1 MKGDF
6 TRLTFQ
12 PDKHYTSVRMQQGR
26 LQLDSDWNEQA
37 DIQAHLY
44 RTQVVDLI
52 GAESGVP
59 TSGNDLNQPYKDS
72 FKISVTSDNT
82 DLVIAHGHFYV
93 NGTLCELEETRVGFK
108 ISSPP
113 SNRIQAASLI
123 VDGRKFAKGQWLKIV
138 DSPSILQINDD
149 INTQTLELPLNTP
162 VTTGGEIHRVATYKT
177 QSDYPN
183 PESFENGLLLAYLDV
198 WQRHITTAEDP
209 SLREVA
215 LNIPDTTTRSKTVW
229 QLKLQPLNRKFIKD
243 NQGAEDLLQKLDD
256 LSIEAL
262 KKSFD
267 SFLTDKIA
275 LSQSQQQVAKV
286 KFNDLLPKI
295 LHPVND
301 SSWQEDFT
309 DLLESLFSQENSDL
323 KSSFSSLLNEVVSTD
338 LEQQQIYQSFGGL
351 LIGDTAPKQSF
362 EIVLAKIAPAQTEKE
377 VSKQAFGSLLADTI
391 STQKEKA
398 TLQQLFDDLLTK
410 IVLSSNEKM
419 GFQASFDTLIANATA
434 TPVEKQTWTDIF
446 SSLLLKI
453 DQLNLNGDIFRLA
466 FESLLDKAIAS
477 DKVLREIE
485 SYEKDETIAGDLKSP
500 EWSSLIKDAWN
511 TFAQS
516 SKDRKPSMNA
526 CAKQCPVSGNMT
538 TNSTGYR
545 RLQNQLYRVEIH
557 QPGQVIDGQPGNASN
572 QKATFKWSR
581 DNGSIVSLIE
591 NSQDIQKGIITIRVS
606 AQDAW
611 SSSKTGQ
618 WIELLDEEREL
629 KGLPGQLARLNRVSG
644 NKIEFDASSLDGNSL
659 QAPTKVR
666 RWDHTTKESSIFTR
680 TEWVELEDGIKV
692 QFNEN
697 SEYKTGDYWLI
708 PARASTNDI
717 EWPNDQ
723 AQDIKNRQPLSQP
736 ALGVHH
742 DYCLLASV
750 KVKSKN
756 FLPLTEDQDQRFI
769 FPALAFAF
777 DKRGDV
783 IKGNLGV
790 GINTNEKPIARLHIK
805 ASEFLDVKG
814 NTITAITGSEVT
826 VANTSGLHKGDQIRV
841 KNSTE
846 IVTITEIDP
855 VTNKLTTEPELTLT
869 VIAPG
874 TTKEFQY
881 RQPIALFENDQGEAK
896 FTALANGNIGIGGVI
911 PNVALEVNGKIKT
924 TDLAVTNLF
933 SAESFR
939 GSKFEIA
946 QNPTSNT
953 PTIRGAIQIS
963 GNGIE
968 FKAVAPTTSF
978 KFTDG
983 DVAINRN
990 LAVSDDATITN
1001 DLTVGKTAT
1010 VTTLAVSDDATITN
1024 DLTVG
1029 KTATVT
1035 TLAVSD
1041 DATITNDLT
1050 VGKTATV
1057 TTLAVSD
1064 DATITNDLTVGKTA
1078 TVTTLAVSDDATIT
1092 NDLTV
1097 GKTATVTTLA
1107 VSDDATITNDLTVNG
1122 NVKAGKLFAQNILVG
1137 TVATEVVLVKGTAT
1151 AQGFSQ
1157 VSSRTLKEGITDLTS
1172 HEAITILKSLNPVKF
1187 TYTGDNNK
1195 SQNAGF
1201 IVEDT
1206 PDLVISH
1213 DKQAVKLLDV
1223 VAVLTRAMK
1232 DQQALSTELASI
1244 VKNQHGELEILR
1256 EKVRV
1261 LEKHTSNSSSSFSFV
1276 EPPKEPAIQH
1286 SSRIVGRNK
1295 MAFRVNFK
1303 HFIHYLLGGMRRRS
1317 S

>member
-138 DSPSILQINDD
+138 DSPSILQINGD
-149 INTQTLELPLNTP
+149 INTQTLELPLNAL

-229 QLKLQPLNRKFIKD
+229 QLKLQPLNRKFITD
-243 NQGAEDLLQKLDD
+243 NQGAADLLQKLDD

-267 SFLTDKIA
+267 AFLTDKIA
-275 LSQSQQQVAKV
+275 LSQQQVAKG
-286 KFNDLLPKI
+286 KFNELLPKV

-301 SSWQEDFT
+301 SSWQEDFS

-351 LIGDTAPKQSF
+351 LIGDTEPKQSF

-377 VSKQAFGSLLADTI
+377 VLKQAFGSLLADTI

-398 TLQQLFDDLLTK
+398 TLQQLFADLLK
-410 IVLSSNEKM
+410 KVILSLDKKM
-419 GFQASFDTLIANATA
+419 VFQTNFDTLIANATA
-434 TPVEKQTWTDIF
+434 ATPVEKQTWTNAF

-453 DQLNLNGDIFRLA
+453 DQLNLKGNIFQLA
-466 FESLLDKAIAS
+466 FASLLDKAIAS
-477 DKVLREIE
+477 DRVLKEIE

-500 EWSSLIKDAWN
+500 EWSSLIKDSWN
-511 TFAQS
+511 IFNRR

-557 QPGQVIDGQPGNASN
+557 QPGQVIDGQPENASS

-581 DNGSIVSLIE
+581 DNGSIVSIIE

-666 RWDHTTKESSIFTR
+666 RWDHITKESSIFTR

-692 QFNEN
+692 QFNKN

-723 AQDIKNRQPLSQP
+723 SQDVKKRQPLSQP

-750 KVKSKN
+750 EVKSKN
-756 FLPLTEDQDQRFI
+756 FLPLTEEQDYRFV

-777 DKRGDV
+777 DR
-783 IKGNLGV
+783 
-790 GINTNEKPIARLHIK
+790 R
-805 ASEFLDVKG
+805 
-814 NTITAITGSEVT
+814 
-826 VANTSGLHKGDQIRV
+826 
-841 KNSTE
+841 
-846 IVTITEIDP
+846 
-855 VTNKLTTEPELTLT
+855 
-869 VIAPG
+869 
-874 TTKEFQY
+874 
-881 RQPIALFENDQGEAK
+881 
-896 FTALANGNIGIGGVI
+896 GGVI
-911 PNVALEVNGKIKT
+911 EKDLEVKGTIKT
-924 TDLAVTNLF
+924 NNFSVTGKF
-933 SAESFR
+933 SAK
-939 GSKFEIA
+939 KFQGEEFKIVGTGDTETD
-946 QNPTSNT
+946 NPTTYGTIKLNNNNIEFNAVPLSVNFKFPNLLGDSLTLGSGASITSFSTSFTGNSNT
-953 PTIRGAIQIS
+953 VVPTEQAVKQYVDPLLNDKANIAGNINQDFSADELTGKSLTLS
-963 GNGIE
+963 GVNITNFLTSLIGNSNTAVPTE
-968 FKAVAPTTSF
+968 QAVKQYVDPLLNDKANIAGNINQDFSADELTGKSLTLSGVNITSF
-978 KFTDG
+978 LTSLTGNSNTAVPTEQAVKQYVDPLLNDKANIAG
-983 DVAINRN
+983 NINQSFQAN
-990 LAVSDDATITN
+990 EL
-1001 DLTVGKTAT
+1001 
-1010 VTTLAVSDDATITN
+1010 
-1024 DLTVG
+1024 
-1029 KTATVT
+1029 
-1035 TLAVSD
+1035 
-1041 DATITNDLT
+1041 
-1050 VGKTATV
+1050 
-1057 TTLAVSD
+1057 
-1064 DATITNDLTVGKTA
+1064 
-1078 TVTTLAVSDDATIT
+1078 
-1092 NDLTV
+1092 
-1097 GKTATVTTLA
+1097 
-1107 VSDDATITNDLTVNG
+1107 
-1122 NVKAGKLFAQNILVG
+1122 KAKKLFAQNV
-1137 TVATEVVLVKGTAT
+1137 VAPIVQSGSFT
-1151 AQGFSQ
+1151 QI
-1157 VSSRTLKEGITDLTS
+1157 SSRLLKEQIVDLS
-1172 HEAITILKSLNPVKF
+1172 SKEAASALKSLNPVTFVYIADETKHLH
-1187 TYTGDNNK
+1187 
-1195 SQNAGF
+1195 AGF
-1201 IVEDT
+1201 IAEDT
-1206 PDLVISH
+1206 ACLLTSPN
-1213 DKQAVKLLDV
+1213 KQAVKIMDV
-1223 VAVLTRAMK
+1223 VAILTK
-1232 DQQALSTELASI
+1232 TVQDQQKLSEELSSI
-1244 VKNQHGELEILR
+1244 VKNQHNELEILR
-1256 EKVRV
+1256 EKVKV
-1261 LEKHTSNSSSSFSFV
+1261 LEKHTINSSSSFSFA
-1276 EPPKEPAIQH
+1276 ELPEEPAIQH
-1286 SSRIVGRNK
+1286 SSRIAGRNR
-1295 MAFRVNFK
+1295 MALRVNLK
-1303 HFIHYLLGGMRRRS
+1303 HFIRHLLGGMRRRS

>member
-52 GAESGVP
+52 GAESGAP
-59 TSGNDLNQPYKDS
+59 TSKNDPNQPDQAYKDS
-72 FKISVTSDNT
+72 FKISVTPDKN
-82 DLVIAHGHFYV
+82 DLVIAPGNFYV
-93 NGTLCELEETRVGFK
+93 NGTLCELEETRVGFD

-113 SNRIQAASLI
+113 SNQIKATSLI
-123 VDGRKFAKGQWLKIV
+123 VDGRKFEKGQWLKIV
-138 DSPSILQINDD
+138 DSPSILQINND
-149 INTQTLELPLNTP
+149 INTQTLELPLNGQ
-162 VTTGGEIHRVATYKT
+162 VTTGEKLYRVATYKT
-177 QSDYPN
+177 QTDYPN
-183 PESFENGLLLAYLDV
+183 PESFDNGLLFAYLDV
-198 WQRHITTAEDP
+198 WQRHITTTEDP

-229 QLKLQPLNRKFIKD
+229 QLKLQPLNRKFIQD
-243 NQGAEDLLQKLDD
+243 NQGTADLLQKLDD

-267 SFLTDKIA
+267 AFLTDKIT
-275 LSQSQQQVAKV
+275 LSQSQQQVAKG
-286 KFNDLLPKI
+286 KFNGLLPKI

-309 DLLESLFSQENSDL
+309 DLLELLFIQENSDL

-338 LEQQQIYQSFGGL
+338 LEQQQIHQSFGGL
-351 LIGDTAPKQSF
+351 LIGDTEPKQSF
-362 EIVLAKIAPAQTEKE
+362 EIVLAKITPTQTEKE
-377 VSKQAFGSLLADTI
+377 ASKQAFGSLLADTI

-410 IVLSSNEKM
+410 IVLPPNEKM
-419 GFQASFDTLIANATA
+419 GFQTSFDTLIANATA
-434 TPVEKQTWTDIF
+434 ATPVEKQNWNDIF
-446 SSLLLKI
+446 SNLLPKI
-453 DQLNLNGDIFRLA
+453 DQLNLNGNLFRSA

-477 DKVLREIE
+477 DMVLREIE
-485 SYEKDETIAGDLKSP
+485 SYEKDETIAGDLKTP

-511 TFAQS
+511 TFAQR

-526 CAKQCPVSGNMT
+526 CGKQCPVSGNMT

-572 QKATFKWSR
+572 QKASFKWSR
-581 DNGSIVSLIE
+581 DNGSIVSIIE

-692 QFNEN
+692 QFNED

-723 AQDIKNRQPLSQP
+723 AQDVKKRQPLFQT
-736 ALGVHH
+736 ALGIHH

-750 KVKSKN
+750 EVKSKS
-756 FLPLTEDQDQRFI
+756 FLPLIEEQDQRFI

-777 DKRGDV
+777 DR
-783 IKGNLGV
+783 
-790 GINTNEKPIARLHIK
+790 R
-805 ASEFLDVKG
+805 
-814 NTITAITGSEVT
+814 
-826 VANTSGLHKGDQIRV
+826 
-841 KNSTE
+841 
-846 IVTITEIDP
+846 
-855 VTNKLTTEPELTLT
+855 
-869 VIAPG
+869 
-874 TTKEFQY
+874 
-881 RQPIALFENDQGEAK
+881 
-896 FTALANGNIGIGGVI
+896 GGVI
-911 PNVALEVNGKIKT
+911 EKDLEVKGTIKT
-924 TDLAVTNLF
+924 NNFSVTGKF
-933 SAESFR
+933 STK
-939 GSKFEIA
+939 KFQSEEFKIVGTGDTEVE
-946 QNPTSNT
+946 NPAIYG
-953 PTIRGAIQIS
+953 TIKL
-963 GNGIE
+963 NNNNIE
-968 FKAVAPTTSF
+968 FNAVPLSVNF
-978 KFTDG
+978 KFPNLLGDSLQLGIGAKVTTFSTDNLLIGNSDEAVPTEQAVKQYVDRSLNDKANIAG
-983 DVAINRN
+983 DINQN
-990 LAVSDDATITN
+990 FNAN
-1001 DLTVGKTAT
+1001 DLLGGSLKLGGGAK
-1010 VTTLAVSDDATITN
+1010 VTTFSTDNLLIGNSDEAVPTEQAVKQYVDRSLNDKANITGDINQNFNAN
-1024 DLTVG
+1024 DLLG
-1029 KTATVT
+1029 GSLKLGGGAKVT
-1035 TLAVSD
+1035 TFSTDNLLVGNSDEVVPTEQAVKQYVD
-1041 DATITNDLT
+1041 RLLNDKANITGD
-1050 VGKTATV
+1050 
-1057 TTLAVSD
+1057 
-1064 DATITNDLTVGKTA
+1064 ITKSFNANEL
-1078 TVTTLAVSDDATIT
+1078 
-1092 NDLTV
+1092 
-1097 GKTATVTTLA
+1097 
-1107 VSDDATITNDLTVNG
+1107 
-1122 NVKAGKLFAQNILVG
+1122 KARKLFAQNV
-1137 TVATEVVLVKGTAT
+1137 VAPIVQSGSFT
-1151 AQGFSQ
+1151 QI
-1157 VSSRTLKEGITDLTS
+1157 SSRFLKEQIADLS
-1172 HEAITILKSLNPVKF
+1172 SQEAASALKSLNPVTFVYIADETKHL
-1187 TYTGDNNK
+1187 Y
-1195 SQNAGF
+1195 AGF
-1201 IVEDT
+1201 IAEDT
-1206 PDLVISH
+1206 SSLLTSPN
-1213 DKQAVKLLDV
+1213 KQAVKIMDV
-1223 VAVLTRAMK
+1223 VAILTK
-1232 DQQALSTELASI
+1232 TVQDQQKLSEELSSI

-1276 EPPKEPAIQH
+1276 EPPKKPAIQH